1 MAMVV
6 LKTNLYERSLTG
18 DTVDPNLP
26 CNVLQL
32 GVLLTL
38 PNEAEYN
45 VVVDFLV
52 ANFMWGL

>member
-1 MAMVV
+1 MEIVV
-6 LKTNLYERSLTG
+6 LKTNLYERSLTI

-52 ANFMWGL
+52 ANFMCGL

>member
-1 MAMVV
+1 MEIVV

-52 ANFMWGL
+52 ANFMCGL

>member
-1 MAMVV
+1 MEIVV